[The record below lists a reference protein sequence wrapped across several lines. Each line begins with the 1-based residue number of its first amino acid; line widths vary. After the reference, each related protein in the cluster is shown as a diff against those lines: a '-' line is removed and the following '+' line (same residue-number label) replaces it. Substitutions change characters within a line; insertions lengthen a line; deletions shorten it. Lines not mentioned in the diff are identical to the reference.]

1 MSNGDYNK
9 FQQSGQLS
17 TANRGF
23 NRSHFTNMSF
33 GSIVEARKLRESREN
48 DVRKLHNRIAL
59 LQNEEE
65 KALKRIEET
74 RAKAQQMLE
83 LKIIQEENARERM
96 SNRAKALEKAREM
109 VSSKKEQQLQV
120 REKVE
125 VSLLKKVGQAKL
137 IKEEKKLLKKKMS
150 KNERVY
156 LK

>member
-1 MSNGDYNK
+1 
-9 FQQSGQLS
+9 
-17 TANRGF
+17 
-23 NRSHFTNMSF
+23 MSF

-156 LK
+156 LKQAQEKRFEQQVMAEASKIK